1 MSQGSSGN
9 YYEGMPPVFRI
20 GEEEPLFHLGEF
32 PVRLITLLVAL
43 HSAAMISVSLVLA
56 SGHAAWIDLL
66 VYNSTAVSH
75 GQLWRLFTYAFV
87 AVPSVWFLF
96 EMLMLWYFGRE
107 VENGLGWKRF
117 AILYAG
123 LILLGPL
130 LLQAFGYAGIP
141 QTFAG
146 AQELNFAIFAA
157 FVAMHPGAQ
166 FFFGVAARWVFL
178 GLLAIS
184 ALQRLAD
191 HKPAEVLVLLSSS
204 LLAILLMRRAGFE
217 EPLLGE
223 NFRWSLPGIKRAGNA
238 FPSPSAPAGDKN
250 SAKSAPAAMPDPE
263 QEMDRLLE
271 KISRKGI
278 GSLDASERAALEQ
291 ARQAILLRGGES
303 PR

>member
-1 MSQGSSGN
+1 MSA
-9 YYEGMPPVFRI
+9 VFRI
-20 GEEEPLFHLGEF
+20 GEEGPLFHLGEF

-43 HSAAMISVSLVLA
+43 HSAAMIAVSLVLA

-66 VYNSTAVSH
+66 VYSSAAVAH
-75 GQLWRLFTYAFV
+75 GQIWRLVTYAFV

-117 AILYAG
+117 AILYSG

-130 LLQAFGYAGIP
+130 LLQGFGYAGIP

-184 ALQRLAD
+184 VLQRLAD
-191 HKPAEVLVLLSSS
+191 HKPADVLVLLSSS
-204 LLAILLMRRAGFE
+204 LLAVLLMRRAGFD

-223 NFRWSLPGIKRAGNA
+223 RFRWAIPGVKPREESFA
-238 FPSPSAPAGDKN
+238 APAPKEKGR
-250 SAKSAPAAMPDPE
+250 AKKKARVDAMPDPE
-263 QEMDRLLE
+263 QVMDRLLE
-271 KISRKGI
+271 KISRNGL

-291 ARQAILLRGGES
+291 ARQVILQRGGES
-303 PR
+303 SR

>member
-1 MSQGSSGN
+1 MAV
-9 YYEGMPPVFRI
+9 VFRS

-43 HSAAMISVSLVLA
+43 HSAAMIATSFVLA
-56 SGHAAWIDLL
+56 SGHGEWIDLL
-66 VYNSTAVSH
+66 LYSSTAVAH
-75 GQLWRLFTYAFV
+75 GQLWRLVSYAFV
-87 AVPSVWFLF
+87 ASPTVWFLF

-141 QTFAG
+141 QTFSG
-146 AQELNFAIFAA
+146 AQEVNFAIFAA

-184 ALQRLAD
+184 SLQRLAD
-191 HKPAEVLVLLSSS
+191 HKLAEVLVLLSSS
-204 LLAILLMRRAGFE
+204 LLAILLMRRSGFE
-217 EPLLGE
+217 EPLLGYR
-223 NFRWSLPGIKRAGNA
+223 FRLSFAGWKRSSEGFSVMKGGI
-238 FPSPSAPAGDKN
+238 SSASSSRNQGLGKKTDGVAVV
-250 SAKSAPAAMPDPE
+250 DPE
-263 QEMDRLLE
+263 EEMDRLLE

-278 GSLDASERAALEQ
+278 GSLNAAERTSLER
-291 ARQAILLRGGES
+291 ARQAILQRGGES
-303 PR
+303 SR

>member
-1 MSQGSSGN
+1 MAV
-9 YYEGMPPVFRI
+9 VFRS

-43 HSAAMISVSLVLA
+43 HSAAMIATSLVLA
-56 SGHAAWIDLL
+56 SGHGEWIDLL
-66 VYNSTAVSH
+66 LYSSTAVAH
-75 GQLWRLFTYAFV
+75 GQLWRLVSYAFV
-87 AVPSVWFLF
+87 ASPTVWFLF

-141 QTFAG
+141 QTFSG
-146 AQELNFAIFAA
+146 AQEVNFAIFAA

-184 ALQRLAD
+184 SLQRLAD
-191 HKPAEVLVLLSSS
+191 HKLAEVLVLLSSS
-204 LLAILLMRRAGFE
+204 LLAILLMRRSGFE
-217 EPLLGE
+217 EPLLGYR
-223 NFRWSLPGIKRAGNA
+223 FRLSFAGWKRSSEGFSVMKGGISTASSSRNQGLGKKTDGVAVV
-238 FPSPSAPAGDKN
+238 
-250 SAKSAPAAMPDPE
+250 DPE
-263 QEMDRLLE
+263 EEMDRLLE

-278 GSLDASERAALEQ
+278 GSLNAAERTSLER
-291 ARQAILLRGGES
+291 ARQAILQRGGES
-303 PR
+303 SR

>member
-1 MSQGSSGN
+1 
-9 YYEGMPPVFRI
+9 MPTVFRA

-43 HSAAMISVSLVLA
+43 HSAAMIAVSLVLA
-56 SGHAAWIDLL
+56 SGHGAWIDLL
-66 VYNSTAVSH
+66 TYSSTAVAH
-75 GQLWRLFTYAFV
+75 GQVWRLVTYAFV

-123 LILLGPL
+123 LVLLGPL
-130 LLQAFGYAGIP
+130 LLQAFGFAGMSLGL
-141 QTFAG
+141 AG
-146 AQELNFAIFAA
+146 AQELNFAVFAA

-178 GLLAIS
+178 GLLAVS
-184 ALQRLAD
+184 SLQRLAD
-191 HKPAEVLVLLSSS
+191 HRPAEVIVLLSSC
-204 LLAILLMRRAGFE
+204 LLAFLLMRRAGFD
-217 EPLLGE
+217 EPLLGDR
-223 NFRWSLPGIKRAGNA
+223 FRWAVPGWKRSRPGFSVMNGGLASASGA
-238 FPSPSAPAGDKN
+238 KTRGKTTPDAPSS
-250 SAKSAPAAMPDPE
+250 DPE

-271 KISRKGI
+271 KISRHGI
-278 GSLDASERAALEQ
+278 GSLDDSERAALEQ
-291 ARQAILLRGGES
+291 ARRAILQRGGES

>member
-1 MSQGSSGN
+1 MAVVLRS
-9 YYEGMPPVFRI
+9 

-43 HSAAMISVSLVLA
+43 HSAAMIATSFVLA
-56 SGHAAWIDLL
+56 SGHGEWIDLL
-66 VYNSTAVSH
+66 LYSSTAVAH
-75 GQLWRLFTYAFV
+75 GQLWRLVSYAFV
-87 AVPSVWFLF
+87 ASPTVWFLF

-141 QTFAG
+141 QTFSG
-146 AQELNFAIFAA
+146 AQEVNFAIFAA

-184 ALQRLAD
+184 SLQRLAD
-191 HKPAEVLVLLSSS
+191 HKLAEVLVLLSSS
-204 LLAILLMRRAGFE
+204 LFAILLMRRSGFE
-217 EPLLGE
+217 EPLLGYR
-223 NFRWSLPGIKRAGNA
+223 FRLSFAGWKRSSEGFSVMKGGI
-238 FPSPSAPAGDKN
+238 SAASSSRNQGLGKKTDGV
-250 SAKSAPAAMPDPE
+250 AVVDPE
-263 QEMDRLLE
+263 EEMDRLLE

-278 GSLDASERAALEQ
+278 GSLNAAERTSLER
-291 ARQAILLRGGES
+291 ARQAILQRGGES
-303 PR
+303 SR

>member
-1 MSQGSSGN
+1 
-9 YYEGMPPVFRI
+9 MPPVFRI

-43 HSAAMISVSLVLA
+43 HSAAMIAVSLVLA
-56 SGHAAWIDLL
+56 SGHSAWIDFL
-66 VYNSTAVSH
+66 VYSSTAVAH
-75 GQLWRLFTYAFV
+75 GQVWRLVTYAFV

-130 LLQAFGYAGIP
+130 LLQGFGYAGLP

-191 HKPAEVLVLLSSS
+191 HKPAEVLVLISSS
-204 LLAILLMRRAGFE
+204 LLAILLMRRAGFD

-223 NFRWSLPGIKRAGNA
+223 HFHWAIPGMKRAGTGFSVPGGVLSASSGKKVRGNGNA
-238 FPSPSAPAGDKN
+238 DASAVTL
-250 SAKSAPAAMPDPE
+250 DPE

-271 KISRKGI
+271 KISRTGI
-278 GSLDASERAALEQ
+278 GSLDAAERAALEQ
-291 ARQAILLRGGES
+291 ARQVILQRGGES

>member
-1 MSQGSSGN
+1 MAV
-9 YYEGMPPVFRI
+9 VFRS

-43 HSAAMISVSLVLA
+43 HSAAMIATSLVLA
-56 SGHAAWIDLL
+56 SGHGEWIDLL
-66 VYNSTAVSH
+66 LYSSTAVAH
-75 GQLWRLFTYAFV
+75 GQLWRLVSYAFV
-87 AVPSVWFLF
+87 ASPTVWFLF

-141 QTFAG
+141 QTFSG
-146 AQELNFAIFAA
+146 AQEVNFAIFAA

-184 ALQRLAD
+184 SLQRLAD
-191 HKPAEVLVLLSSS
+191 HKLAEVLVLLSSS
-204 LLAILLMRRAGFE
+204 LLAILLMRRSGFE
-217 EPLLGE
+217 EPLLGYR
-223 NFRWSLPGIKRAGNA
+223 FRLSFAGWKRSSRGFSVMKGGI
-238 FPSPSAPAGDKN
+238 SAASSSRNQGLGKKTDGV
-250 SAKSAPAAMPDPE
+250 AVVDPE
-263 QEMDRLLE
+263 EEMDRLLE

-278 GSLDASERAALEQ
+278 GSLNAAERTSLER
-291 ARQAILLRGGES
+291 ARQAILQRGGES
-303 PR
+303 SR

>member
-1 MSQGSSGN
+1 
-9 YYEGMPPVFRI
+9 MPPVFRL

-43 HSAAMISVSLVLA
+43 HSAAMIAVSLVLA
-56 SGHAAWIDLL
+56 SGHGAWIDLL
-66 VYNSTAVSH
+66 VYSSAAVAH
-75 GQLWRLFTYAFV
+75 GQVWRLVTYAFV

-130 LLQAFGYAGIP
+130 LLQIFSYAGIP

-184 ALQRLAD
+184 SLQRLAD
-191 HKPAEVLVLLSSS
+191 HKPAEVLVLLASS

-223 NFRWSLPGIKRAGNA
+223 HFRWSIPGMKR
-238 FPSPSAPAGDKN
+238 PSPALSATEAKEKSRGKNTPAT
-250 SAKSAPAAMPDPE
+250 AVPDPE

-271 KISRKGI
+271 KISSKGI
-278 GSLDASERAALEQ
+278 GSLDAAERAALEQ
-291 ARQAILLRGGES
+291 ARQVILQRGGES

>member
-1 MSQGSSGN
+1 MAVVLRS
-9 YYEGMPPVFRI
+9 

-43 HSAAMISVSLVLA
+43 HSAAMIATSFVLA
-56 SGHAAWIDLL
+56 SGHGEWIDLL
-66 VYNSTAVSH
+66 LYSSTAVAH
-75 GQLWRLFTYAFV
+75 GQLWRLVSYAFV
-87 AVPSVWFLF
+87 ASPTVWFLF

-117 AILYAG
+117 ATLYAG

-141 QTFAG
+141 QTFSG
-146 AQELNFAIFAA
+146 AQEVNFAIFAA

-184 ALQRLAD
+184 SLQRLAD
-191 HKPAEVLVLLSSS
+191 HKLAEVLVLLSSS
-204 LLAILLMRRAGFE
+204 LLAILLMRRSGFE
-217 EPLLGE
+217 EPLLGYR
-223 NFRWSLPGIKRAGNA
+223 FRLSFAGWKRSSEGFSVMKGGI
-238 FPSPSAPAGDKN
+238 SSASSSRNQGLGKKTDGVAVV
-250 SAKSAPAAMPDPE
+250 DPE
-263 QEMDRLLE
+263 EEMDRLLE

-278 GSLDASERAALEQ
+278 GSLNAAERTSLER
-291 ARQAILLRGGES
+291 ARQAILQRGGES
-303 PR
+303 SR

>member
-1 MSQGSSGN
+1 MAVVLRS
-9 YYEGMPPVFRI
+9 

-43 HSAAMISVSLVLA
+43 HSAAMIATSFVLA
-56 SGHAAWIDLL
+56 SGHGEWIDLL
-66 VYNSTAVSH
+66 LYSSTAVAH
-75 GQLWRLFTYAFV
+75 GQLWRLVSYAFV
-87 AVPSVWFLF
+87 ASPTVWFLF

-141 QTFAG
+141 QTFSG
-146 AQELNFAIFAA
+146 AQEVNFAIFAA

-184 ALQRLAD
+184 SLQRLAD
-191 HKPAEVLVLLSSS
+191 HKLAEVLVLLSSS
-204 LLAILLMRRAGFE
+204 LLAILLMRRSGFE
-217 EPLLGE
+217 EPLLGYR
-223 NFRWSLPGIKRAGNA
+223 FRLSFAGWKRSSEGFSVMKGGISYASSSRNQGLGKKTDGVAVV
-238 FPSPSAPAGDKN
+238 
-250 SAKSAPAAMPDPE
+250 DPE
-263 QEMDRLLE
+263 EEMDRLLE

-278 GSLDASERAALEQ
+278 GSLNAAERTSLER
-291 ARQAILLRGGES
+291 ARQAILQGGGES
-303 PR
+303 SR

>member
-1 MSQGSSGN
+1 
-9 YYEGMPPVFRI
+9 MPPVFRI

-43 HSAAMISVSLVLA
+43 HSAAMIAVSLVLA
-56 SGHAAWIDLL
+56 SGHGAWIDLL
-66 VYNSTAVSH
+66 VYSSSAVAH
-75 GQLWRLFTYAFV
+75 GQVWRLVTYAFV

-107 VENGLGWKRF
+107 VENGIGWKRF
-117 AILYAG
+117 AVLYAG

-130 LLQAFGYAGIP
+130 LLQTFGYAGIP

-146 AQELNFAIFAA
+146 AQEVNFAIFAA

-184 ALQRLAD
+184 SLQRLAD

-223 NFRWSLPGIKRAGNA
+223 HFRWSIPGMKRAANA
-238 FPSPSAPAGDKN
+238 FPATAAAAREKNRGKNTPA
-250 SAKSAPAAMPDPE
+250 SAMPDPE

-278 GSLDASERAALEQ
+278 GSLDAAERAALEQ
-291 ARQAILLRGGES
+291 ARQVILQRGGES

>member
-1 MSQGSSGN
+1 
-9 YYEGMPPVFRI
+9 MPPVFRI

-43 HSAAMISVSLVLA
+43 HSSAMIAVSLVLA

-66 VYNSTAVSH
+66 VYNSTAVAH

-96 EMLMLWYFGRE
+96 QMLMLWYFGRE

-146 AQELNFAIFAA
+146 AQAVNFAVFAA

-178 GLLAIS
+178 GLLVIS

-223 NFRWSLPGIKRAGNA
+223 HFRWSIPGVKRPGNG
-238 FPSPSAPAGDKN
+238 FSAPASREKGRGKT
-250 SAKSAPAAMPDPE
+250 AAPVAVMPDPE

-278 GSLDASERAALEQ
+278 GSLDAAERAALEQ